1 MEAKGLARAKEAN
14 IACLIE
20 MAPSREFSRGGD
32 VFTCDPDTRARIL
45 ARNVT
50 PLDAEKQRNLLTD
63 RIFPRGD
70 NIKDSEGRIRIS
82 PLLHARCCFERTCA
96 NCSAAT
102 TALLVAAVAMLSPP
116 SLALGCAV
124 SCSKISTG

>member
-1 MEAKGLARAKEAN
+1 MGSQHR
-14 IACLIE
+14 LIE
-20 MAPSREFSRGGD
+20 MAPSRVFSRGGD

-82 PLLHARCCFERTCA
+82 PLLHARMRRE
-96 NCSAAT
+96 
-102 TALLVAAVAMLSPP
+102 LLEDLYGLR
-116 SLALGCAV
+116 SLAPARMAELMEE
-124 SCSKISTG
+124 